1 MSRYTQGI
9 GDPGLRWDAGT
20 GAWSAKGLAT
30 GCAPQRARPS
40 ISPPMW
46 AHAPPSMEGGA
57 PGYTRGIAQHG
68 TQWTIQRA
76 IANLKTAPRHGIR
89 SSARILAM
97 CARATSGSA
106 GRDGAGSAA
115 VGAVGAGG
123 AFDAAQALKS
133 PRNARWMRA
142 KR

>member
-1 MSRYTQGI
+1 MSRYTLGI
-9 GDPGLRWDAGT
+9 GEPGLRWTPAQAR
-20 GAWSAKGLAT
+20 GAQKVSG
-30 GCAPQRARPS
+30 ARRS

-46 AHAPPSMEGGA
+46 AHAQPSMKGGA

-68 TQWTIQRA
+68 TPWTIQRA